1 MVIREIILGT
11 QVANQAIMRFSV
23 LIFLVAAAACGQ
35 NPEESAISEASPP
48 PAAALAGRHQ
58 SLDEGLKLLDAELAA
73 AMSDDLGSANAK
85 SRLLR
90 AEAITD
96 RLLEADLPFHWLNAR
111 DYSVESM
118 IRQIQALADRVV
130 AKMRNGM
137 DGQEILVDVR
147 DMRRKVLML
156 RRDLTAGGGPPPVS
170 LDSLLAR
177 YGNDTTVVKDAGAS
191 D

>member
-1 MVIREIILGT
+1 
-11 QVANQAIMRFSV
+11 MRSSV
-23 LIFLVAAAACGQ
+23 LIFTVLAAAACGR

-58 SLDEGLKLLDAELAA
+58 SLDQGLKLLDAELAA
-73 AMSDDLGSANAK
+73 AMGSNLESQNAK
-85 SRLLR
+85 NRLLQ

-96 RLLEADLPFHWLNAR
+96 RLLEADLPFLWLNAR

-137 DGQEILVDVR
+137 DGQDILVDVR

-156 RRDLTAGGGPPPVS
+156 RRDLTAGGGPAPVS

-177 YGNDTTVVKDAGAS
+177 YGNDTTVVSDPGAS

>member
-1 MVIREIILGT
+1 
-11 QVANQAIMRFSV
+11 MRSSV
-23 LIFLVAAAACGQ
+23 LIIVLAALAACGR
-35 NPEESAISEASPP
+35 NPEDSAISDAAPP

-58 SLDEGLKLLDAELAA
+58 SLDEGLRLLESELSA
-73 AMSDDLGSANAK
+73 AMSGDLEGDGAR

-90 AEAITD
+90 AEAISD

-111 DYSVESM
+111 DYSVEAM
-118 IRQIQALADRVV
+118 IRQIQSLADRVV

-137 DGQEILVDVR
+137 DGQDLLADVR
-147 DMRRKVLML
+147 DMRQKVLML
-156 RRDLTAGGGPPPVS
+156 RRDLTAGGGPAPVS

-177 YGNDTTVVKDAGAS
+177 YGNDTTVVTDPGAR

>member
-1 MVIREIILGT
+1 
-11 QVANQAIMRFSV
+11 MRFSV
-23 LIFLVAAAACGQ
+23 LILILAAAACGR
-35 NPEESAISEASPP
+35 NPEEGAISEASPP

-58 SLDEGLKLLDAELAA
+58 SLDEGLKLLDAELSA
-73 AMSDDLGSANAK
+73 AMSGDLGSASGK
-85 SRLLR
+85 SRLMR

-137 DGQEILVDVR
+137 DGAEILVDVR
-147 DMRRKVLML
+147 DMRQKVLML
-156 RRDLTAGGGPPPVS
+156 RRDLTAGGGAAPVS

-177 YGNDTTVVKDAGAS
+177 YGNDTTVVTDAGAS